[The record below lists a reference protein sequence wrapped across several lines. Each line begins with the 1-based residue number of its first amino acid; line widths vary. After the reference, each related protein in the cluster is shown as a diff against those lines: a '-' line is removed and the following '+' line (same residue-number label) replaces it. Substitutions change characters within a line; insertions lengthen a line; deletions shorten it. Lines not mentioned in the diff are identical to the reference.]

1 MFRAAVSLSFCSLLT
16 ACSLLTEPSQ
26 DDRLDDARQRW
37 ERQGPADYVYETRV
51 NCFCGGLAG
60 RWIEVSVMGGQVVR
74 GRDVDTGQDIEA
86 QWFQLV
92 PTIVDL
98 FDQVEYFIGE
108 DPDELVVVYDPVDG
122 HPTRITA
129 DIRVQTADD
138 EYFIESRN
146 LQAMLTVL
154 RGAR

>member
-1 MFRAAVSLSFCSLLT
+1 MFRAAVSLTFCSLLT
-16 ACSLLTEPSQ
+16 ACSHFTEPSQ
-26 DDRLDDARQRW
+26 DDRLDDARQLW

-60 RWIEVSVMGGQVVR
+60 RWIEVTVIGGQVVR
-74 GRDVDTGQDIEA
+74 GRYADTGQDVEA

-92 PTIVDL
+92 LTIVDL
-98 FDQVEYFIGE
+98 FDQVEHFIGE
-108 DPDELVVVYDPVDG
+108 DPDELVVVYDPVDR

-129 DIRVQTADD
+129 DIRVRTADD

-146 LQAMLTVL
+146 LQPTLTGL
-154 RGAR
+154 RQPR